1 MLDPS
6 SRAGAFGG
14 VRDFLTED
22 FIFMSFDDFD
32 VLHAIDVSEA
42 VPGVPVLAA
51 AWLLG
56 VGLIFLFATRRRV
69 AV

>member
-1 MLDPS
+1 
-6 SRAGAFGG
+6 
-14 VRDFLTED
+14 
-22 FIFMSFDDFD
+22 MSFDDFD

-56 VGLIFLFATRRRV
+56 VGLIGLFAARRRV